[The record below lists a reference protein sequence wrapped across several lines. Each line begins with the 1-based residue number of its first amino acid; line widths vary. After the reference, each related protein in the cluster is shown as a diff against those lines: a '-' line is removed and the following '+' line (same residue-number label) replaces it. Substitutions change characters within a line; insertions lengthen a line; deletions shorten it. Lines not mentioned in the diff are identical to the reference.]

1 MSEIALRNVCKQF
14 DSEHY
19 GVKDFNLDIHDKE
32 FVIFVGPSGC
42 GKSTTLR
49 IIAGLEEITDGE
61 LWIDG
66 ELSNYLEP
74 KERGMSMVFQNYA
87 LYPNMTV
94 YGNMAY
100 ALKIRKLPK
109 DEIDRKVHEVAKILE
124 IDQLLDR
131 RPAALSGG
139 QKQRVAIGSAI
150 IRKPK
155 AFLMDEP
162 LSNLDAKLR
171 AQMRVELVKLHKQ
184 LDTTIIYVTHDQ
196 TEAMTLG
203 TKIVVMKDG
212 LIQQVG
218 APQSIYDNPVNLFV
232 AGFLGSPS
240 MNFFRCTVKAEENN
254 RTALLLD
261 DAKTVKKVYLDG
273 TRGKQIADR
282 YNGRHVILGIRPEDI
297 YELDEAKKLG
307 IENESVDVYEPVVN
321 REMLGVHNPHCMLKS
336 GLIQIFG
343 KFLFYLNKIIFSHLN
358 HFLYRYRFS
367 QYRKSQA
374 WEHNSGDSARFHARN
389 GAAHWKHQYSWYPVE

>member
-261 DAKTVKKVYLDG
+261 DVKTVKKVYLDG

-297 YELDEAKKLG
+297 YEFDEAKKLG
-307 IENESVDVYEPVVN
+307 IENESVDVDEPVVN
-321 REMLGVHNPHCMLKS
+321 REMLGAEVILYFDEQGKTLAVRLSPENQTQVGEKVSLYFDMEKAHVFDPETEEN
-336 GLIQIFG
+336 IFV
-343 KFLFYLNKIIFSHLN
+343 S
-358 HFLYRYRFS
+358 
-367 QYRKSQA
+367 
-374 WEHNSGDSARFHARN
+374 
-389 GAAHWKHQYSWYPVE
+389 

>member
-124 IDQLLDR
+124 IEQLLDR

-307 IENESVDVYEPVVN
+307 IENDSVDVDEPVVN
-321 REMLGVHNPHCMLKS
+321 REMLGAEVILYFDEQGKTLAVRLSPENQTQVGELVSLYFDMEKAHVFDPETEEN
-336 GLIQIFG
+336 IFV
-343 KFLFYLNKIIFSHLN
+343 
-358 HFLYRYRFS
+358 
-367 QYRKSQA
+367 
-374 WEHNSGDSARFHARN
+374 
-389 GAAHWKHQYSWYPVE
+389 P

>member
-19 GVKDFNLDIHDKE
+19 GIKDFNLDIHDKE

-100 ALKIRKLPK
+100 ALKIRKMPK
-109 DEIDRKVHEVAKILE
+109 DEIDKKVHEVAKILE
-124 IDQLLDR
+124 IEQLLDR
-131 RPAALSGG
+131 KPAALSGG

-240 MNFFRCTVKAEENN
+240 MNFFQCTVKAEENN

-297 YELDEAKKLG
+297 YELEEAKKLG
-307 IENESVDVYEPVVN
+307 IENDSVDVDEPVVN
-321 REMLGVHNPHCMLKS
+321 REMLGAEVILYFDEQGKTLAVRLNPENQTKVGEKVSLYFDMDKAHV
-336 GLIQIFG
+336 FDPETEEN
-343 KFLFYLNKIIFSHLN
+343 LFYREEK
-358 HFLYRYRFS
+358 
-367 QYRKSQA
+367 
-374 WEHNSGDSARFHARN
+374 
-389 GAAHWKHQYSWYPVE
+389 

>member
-19 GVKDFNLDIHDKE
+19 GIKDFNLDIHDKE

-100 ALKIRKLPK
+100 ALKIRKMPK
-109 DEIDRKVHEVAKILE
+109 DEIDKKVHEVAKILE
-124 IDQLLDR
+124 IEQLLDR
-131 RPAALSGG
+131 KPAALSGG
-139 QKQRVAIGSAI
+139 QKQGVAIGSAI

-240 MNFFRCTVKAEENN
+240 MNFFQCTVKAEENN

-297 YELDEAKKLG
+297 YELEEAKKLG
-307 IENESVDVYEPVVN
+307 IENDSVDVDEPVVN
-321 REMLGVHNPHCMLKS
+321 REMLGAEVILYFDEQGKTLAVRLNPENQTQVGEKVSLYFDMDKAHV
-336 GLIQIFG
+336 FDPETEEN
-343 KFLFYLNKIIFSHLN
+343 LFYREEK
-358 HFLYRYRFS
+358 
-367 QYRKSQA
+367 
-374 WEHNSGDSARFHARN
+374 
-389 GAAHWKHQYSWYPVE
+389 

>member
-124 IDQLLDR
+124 IEQLLDR

-297 YELDEAKKLG
+297 YEFDEAKKLG
-307 IENESVDVYEPVVN
+307 IENESVDVDESVVN
-321 REMLGVHNPHCMLKS
+321 REMLGAEVILYFDEQGKTLAVRLSPENQTQVGEKVSLYFDMEKAHVFDPETEEN
-336 GLIQIFG
+336 IFV
-343 KFLFYLNKIIFSHLN
+343 S
-358 HFLYRYRFS
+358 
-367 QYRKSQA
+367 
-374 WEHNSGDSARFHARN
+374 
-389 GAAHWKHQYSWYPVE
+389 

>member
-100 ALKIRKLPK
+100 ALKIRKMPK
-109 DEIDRKVHEVAKILE
+109 DEIDKKVHEVAKILE
-124 IDQLLDR
+124 IEQLLDR
-131 RPAALSGG
+131 KPAALSGG

-240 MNFFRCTVKAEENN
+240 MNFFQCTVKAEENN

-297 YELDEAKKLG
+297 YELEEAKKLG
-307 IENESVDVYEPVVN
+307 IENDSVDVDEPVVN
-321 REMLGVHNPHCMLKS
+321 REMLGAEVILYFDEQGKTLAVRLNPENQTKVGEKVSLYFDMDKAPV
-336 GLIQIFG
+336 FDPETEEN
-343 KFLFYLNKIIFSHLN
+343 LFYREEK
-358 HFLYRYRFS
+358 
-367 QYRKSQA
+367 
-374 WEHNSGDSARFHARN
+374 
-389 GAAHWKHQYSWYPVE
+389 

>member
-61 LWIDG
+61 LWIDD

-307 IENESVDVYEPVVN
+307 IENESVDVDEPVVN
-321 REMLGVHNPHCMLKS
+321 REMLGAEVILYFDEQGKTLAVRLSPENQTQVGEKVSLYFDMEKAHVFDPETEEN
-336 GLIQIFG
+336 IFV
-343 KFLFYLNKIIFSHLN
+343 S
-358 HFLYRYRFS
+358 
-367 QYRKSQA
+367 
-374 WEHNSGDSARFHARN
+374 
-389 GAAHWKHQYSWYPVE
+389 

>member
-66 ELSNYLEP
+66 EFSNYLEP

-124 IDQLLDR
+124 IEQLLDR
-131 RPAALSGG
+131 KPAALSGG

-218 APQSIYDNPVNLFV
+218 APQNIYDNPVNLFV

-254 RTALLLD
+254 RTALFLD

-297 YELDEAKKLG
+297 YELAEAKKLG
-307 IENESVDVYEPVVN
+307 IENESVDVDEPVVN
-321 REMLGVHNPHCMLKS
+321 REMLGAEVILYFDEQGKTLAVRLSPENQTQVGEKVSLYFDMEKAHEFDTETEEN
-336 GLIQIFG
+336 IFV
-343 KFLFYLNKIIFSHLN
+343 
-358 HFLYRYRFS
+358 
-367 QYRKSQA
+367 
-374 WEHNSGDSARFHARN
+374 
-389 GAAHWKHQYSWYPVE
+389 P

>member
-19 GVKDFNLDIHDKE
+19 GIKDFNLDIHDKE

-66 ELSNYLEP
+66 ELSNDLEP

-100 ALKIRKLPK
+100 ALKIRKMPK
-109 DEIDRKVHEVAKILE
+109 DEIDKKVHEVAKILE
-124 IDQLLDR
+124 IEQLLDR
-131 RPAALSGG
+131 KPVALSGG

-240 MNFFRCTVKAEENN
+240 MNFFQCTVKAEENN

-297 YELDEAKKLG
+297 YEIEEAKKLG
-307 IENESVDVYEPVVN
+307 IENDSVDVDEPVVN
-321 REMLGVHNPHCMLKS
+321 REMLGAEVILYFDEQGKTLAVRLNPENQTKVGEKVSLYFDMDKAHV
-336 GLIQIFG
+336 FDPETEEN
-343 KFLFYLNKIIFSHLN
+343 LFYREEK
-358 HFLYRYRFS
+358 
-367 QYRKSQA
+367 
-374 WEHNSGDSARFHARN
+374 
-389 GAAHWKHQYSWYPVE
+389 

>member
-307 IENESVDVYEPVVN
+307 IENESVDVDEPVVN
-321 REMLGVHNPHCMLKS
+321 REMLGAEVILYFDEQGKTLAVRLSPENQTQVGEKVSLYFDMEKAHVVDPETEEN
-336 GLIQIFG
+336 IFV
-343 KFLFYLNKIIFSHLN
+343 S
-358 HFLYRYRFS
+358 
-367 QYRKSQA
+367 
-374 WEHNSGDSARFHARN
+374 
-389 GAAHWKHQYSWYPVE
+389 

>member
-139 QKQRVAIGSAI
+139 QKQRVVIGSAI

-240 MNFFRCTVKAEENN
+240 MNFFQCTVKAEENN

-297 YELDEAKKLG
+297 YEFDEAKTLG
-307 IENESVDVYEPVVN
+307 IENESVDVDEPVVN
-321 REMLGVHNPHCMLKS
+321 REMLGAEVILYFDEQGKTLAVRLSPENQTQVGEKVSLYFDMEKAHVFDPETEEN
-336 GLIQIFG
+336 IFV
-343 KFLFYLNKIIFSHLN
+343 S
-358 HFLYRYRFS
+358 
-367 QYRKSQA
+367 
-374 WEHNSGDSARFHARN
+374 
-389 GAAHWKHQYSWYPVE
+389 